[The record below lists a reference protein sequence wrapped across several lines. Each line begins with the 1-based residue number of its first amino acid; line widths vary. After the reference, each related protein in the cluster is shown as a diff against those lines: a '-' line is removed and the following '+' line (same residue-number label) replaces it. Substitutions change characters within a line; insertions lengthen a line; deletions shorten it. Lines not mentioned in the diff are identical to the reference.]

1 MRRTILAA
9 LLLALVMMPAV
20 ALGQPADPSP
30 PARLNVNDIVDR
42 MNQAERA
49 VIVRLRMYHPLV
61 EVYIQNLE
69 PDDQFGWVPTYDEY
83 FLGQF
88 DLGETPKLRPLGQM
102 KKTPGLMSRLAGGQK
117 IRYLPD
123 GFAAMAAPDWGLL
136 GKNRYEFKFVRREFL
151 GEARCFVFDVKPIR
165 DGREGFSGRVWVED
179 RDFTIIRFN
188 GINRSTDQTL
198 SSFFRRTLSFHV
210 DGWRVNVL
218 PGVWLPSY
226 LYCEET
232 DLSDPRASARKA
244 RFKSQVR
251 IWGYQAQGAE
261 RTQPLTTIRIDEPAV
276 VDASEPPRQLS
287 PVLSQRRW
295 EQEAE
300 ANVIERLESAGL
312 LSPPGEVDKVLE
324 TVLNNLVV
332 TSDLVLERPLR
343 CRILLTSPLESF
355 TIGHTIVLSRGLID
369 VLPDEASLA
378 TMLAHEL
385 SHVAL
390 GHPLIDTKFAFADRL
405 MVSDGD
411 LLQTL
416 QFRHAARE
424 ESAADAKVIEMLKQS
439 PYKDRLADAGLFL
452 RVIAQRARQLPKL
465 IQPHIGDHISDG
477 TMLRLAEL
485 MEQAPPLSPDSL
497 DQIPALPLGA
507 RVVVDP
513 WNCRLALDRSPAVP
527 LASIREKVPL
537 AVTPL
542 MPVIRYAEPKLAQIS
557 PR

>member
-1 MRRTILAA
+1 MA
-9 LLLALVMMPAV
+9 LLLALVITPPV

-30 PARLNVNDIVDR
+30 PARLNVNDIIDR
-42 MNQAERA
+42 MNQAESA
-49 VIVRLRMYHPLV
+49 VVVRLRMYHPLV

-88 DLGETPKLRPLGQM
+88 DLGETPKLRPLGQT
-102 KKTPGLMSRLAGGQK
+102 KKTPGLMSRLTGGQK
-117 IRYLPD
+117 VRYLPD

-136 GKNRYEFKFVRREFL
+136 GRNRYEFRFVRREFL

-165 DGREGFSGRVWVED
+165 DGREGFSGRIWVED

-210 DGWRVNVL
+210 DGWRINVL

-226 LYCEET
+226 VYCEET
-232 DLSDPRASARKA
+232 DLSDLRASARKA

-261 RTQPLTTIRIDEPAV
+261 RTQPLTTIRIDESAV

-324 TVLNNLVV
+324 TVLNNLVI
-332 TSDLVLERPLR
+332 TNDLVLERPLR

-424 ESAADAKVIEMLKQS
+424 EAAADAKVIEMLKRS
-439 PYKDRLADAGLFL
+439 PYKDRLAEAGLFL

-485 MEQAPPLSPDSL
+485 MEQAPPLSPASL

-513 WNCRLALDRSPAVP
+513 WNGQLALDRSPAVP

-542 MPVIRYAEPKLAQIS
+542 MPVIRYAEPTLAQTVA
-557 PR
+557 R